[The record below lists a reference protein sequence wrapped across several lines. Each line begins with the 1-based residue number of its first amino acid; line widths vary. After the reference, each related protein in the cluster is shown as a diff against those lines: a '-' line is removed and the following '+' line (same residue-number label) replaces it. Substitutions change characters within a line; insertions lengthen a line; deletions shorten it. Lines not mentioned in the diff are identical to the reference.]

1 MKINFQ
7 IIMIEMK
14 IYNSDKRDNYLNREF
29 LITINKKIQIQP
41 NM

>member
-7 IIMIEMK
+7 IIMIEMR
-14 IYNSDKRDNYLNREF
+14 ISRSDKRDNYLNQEI
-29 LITINKKIQIQP
+29 LITINKKMQIQS